1 MEEPVPEFKGDY
13 VQRAKQQD
21 RYLDLKRRLA
31 ELSYGDKFPADAMD
45 VTEYLLREVSSVTS
59 SFKQVQDKE
68 SRLAADLALAQAQ
81 LFPLRK
87 ENARL
92 ARDNH
97 SLHGTT
103 TAPP

>member
-1 MEEPVPEFKGDY
+1 MPEFKGDF
-13 VQRAKQQD
+13 VSKSRMQD
-21 RYLDLKRRLA
+21 RYLDIKRRMS
-31 ELSYGDKFPADAMD
+31 ELGFTGRFSPDAMD
-45 VTEYLLREVSSVTS
+45 ISEFLLDQVSTLSM

-68 SRLAADLALAQAQ
+68 SRLASDLALAQAQ

-97 SLHGTT
+97 NLHGKKLRNLCS
-103 TAPP
+103 